1 MRFKSVVSFRVRY
14 LGFQEFKV
22 LRRVGCVAMRA
33 SKQDWFRWA
42 NHDFCPGLNRYVY
55 WLKEPVGWFVLATLC
70 SLLVG
75 VFLSPLGWTVAMGLL
90 GVLVLGLGFPWIA
103 TKAIYCELTPHRTE
117 VHEGDSSHLILQV
130 TNRLPFPVMG
140 LLIEGWDSD
149 SADGP
154 PLGNDKAF
162 GSVGLARVPGW
173 SKASYRLPYE
183 PQYRGRYPKGQPKIA
198 CSFPFGIWTARRS
211 LHKVQPVTVWPMLIP
226 VQGSV
231 EVSGNKRAES
241 GFGQRVSTTGDFLGT
256 RDFRQGDSL
265 KSIHWVQS
273 ARLDQWIVCERGGP
287 QRETL
292 ELCLDTSPSLG
303 TKEERREN
311 LAWRVRIAASLTE
324 ILVAHHVPFRLFID
338 GEPRTVGA
346 GGQAR
351 EACFDLL
358 AEIDLDG
365 SNKNDIAFC
374 NPTHGRGRSSEGSV
388 AGRWRISA
396 TGDNESQLDSHHV
409 KLSMEK
415 GGTGIR
421 AVDQSH
427 VRLIH
432 LDEDI
437 ATQVNY
443 LLMEVSRES
452 CTA

>member
-1 MRFKSVVSFRVRY
+1 
-14 LGFQEFKV
+14 
-22 LRRVGCVAMRA
+22 MRA
-33 SKQDWFRWA
+33 NKQDWFRWA

-75 VFLSPLGWTVAMGLL
+75 AFLSPLGWTVAMGLI

-140 LLIEGWDSD
+140 LMIEGWNTESD
-149 SADGP
+149 SLSNSSAGK
-154 PLGNDKAF
+154 DKTH
-162 GSVGLARVPGW
+162 GGVGLARVPAW
-173 SKASYRLPYE
+173 SKASYRLPYVPE
-183 PQYRGRYPKGQPKIA
+183 YRGRYPKGEPKIA

-211 LHKVQPVTVWPMLIP
+211 LHKVQPVTVWPLLIP
-226 VQGSV
+226 IQGAV
-231 EVSGNKRAES
+231 EVSGDKRAES
-241 GFGQRVSTTGDFLGT
+241 GFGQRVSTSGDFLGT
-256 RDFRQGDSL
+256 RDFRRGDSL

-292 ELCLDTSPSLG
+292 ELCLDTGPSLG
-303 TKEERREN
+303 TREERREN
-311 LAWRVRIAASLTE
+311 LAWRVRIAASLVE
-324 ILVAHHVPFRLFID
+324 ILVAHHIPFRLFID
-338 GEPRTVGA
+338 GEPRSVGV

-365 SNKNDIAFC
+365 LNSGESVSGGIAKRQR
-374 NPTHGRGRSSEGSV
+374 NANGPGV
-388 AGRWRISA
+388 AGRWSITA
-396 TGDNESQLDSHHV
+396 AESIDAPLDSHHV
-409 KLSMEK
+409 KLALEQ
-415 GGTGIR
+415 GGAGIR

-427 VRLIH
+427 ERLIH

-443 LLMEVSRES
+443 LLMEVNRDS

>member
-1 MRFKSVVSFRVRY
+1 
-14 LGFQEFKV
+14 
-22 LRRVGCVAMRA
+22 MRA
-33 SKQDWFRWA
+33 IKQDWYRWA
-42 NHDFCPGLNRYVY
+42 NHDFCPGINRYVY

-75 VFLSPLGWTVAMGLL
+75 AFLSPLGWTVAMGLIGIL
-90 GVLVLGLGFPWIA
+90 ILGLGFPWIA
-103 TKAIYCELTPHRTE
+103 TKAIYCELAPHRTE
-117 VHEGDSSHLILQV
+117 VHEGESTHLILQV

-140 LLIEGWDSD
+140 LMIEGWDSD
-149 SADGP
+149 SEENSP
-154 PLGNDKAF
+154 SGNDKSL
-162 GSVGLARVPGW
+162 GCVGLARVPPW
-173 SKASYRLPYE
+173 SKASYRLPYV
-183 PQYRGRYPKGQPKIA
+183 PLYRGRYPKGQPKIA

-211 LHKVQPVTVWPMLIP
+211 LHKVQPVTVWPLLIP

-292 ELCLDTSPSLG
+292 ELCLDTGPSLG

-311 LAWRVRIAASLTE
+311 LAWRVRIAASLVE
-324 ILVAHHVPFRLFID
+324 ILVAHHIPFRLFID
-338 GEPRTVGA
+338 GEPRAVGV

-365 SNKNDIAFC
+365 SNPCDRNSGCRTIGHR
-374 NPTHGRGRSSEGSV
+374 NSNSQGV
-388 AGRWRISA
+388 AGRWSIHA
-396 TGDNESQLDSHHV
+396 TGADGAQLDAHHV
-409 KLSMEK
+409 RLAVEQ
-415 GGTGIR
+415 GGAGIR

-427 VRLIH
+427 ERLVH

-443 LLMEVSRES
+443 LLMEVNRET

>member
-1 MRFKSVVSFRVRY
+1 
-14 LGFQEFKV
+14 
-22 LRRVGCVAMRA
+22 MRA

-42 NHDFCPGLNRYVY
+42 NHDFCPWLNRYVY
-55 WLKEPVGWFVLATLC
+55 WLKEPVGWFILATFC

-75 VFLSPLGWTVAMGLL
+75 AFLSPLGWTVAVGLM
-90 GVLVLGLGFPWIA
+90 GVLALGLGFPWIA
-103 TKAIYCELTPHRTE
+103 TKTIYCELTPHRTE

-140 LLIEGWDSD
+140 LIVEGWDTDLSHG
-149 SADGP
+149 SP
-154 PLGNDKAF
+154 SGNDNALS
-162 GSVGLARVPGW
+162 GVGLARVPAW
-173 SKASYRLPYE
+173 SKASYRLPYVPE
-183 PQYRGRYPKGQPKIA
+183 YRGKYPKGELKIA

-211 LHKVQPVTVWPMLIP
+211 LHKVQPVTVWPLLIP
-226 VQGSV
+226 IQGSV
-231 EVSGNKRAES
+231 EVSGSKRAES

-303 TKEERREN
+303 TREERREN
-311 LAWRVRIAASLTE
+311 LAWRVRIAASLVE
-324 ILVAHHVPFRLFID
+324 ILVAHHVPFRLVID
-338 GEPRTVGA
+338 GESRAVGA
-346 GGQAR
+346 GGHAR

-358 AEIDLDG
+358 AEISLDG
-365 SNKNDIAFC
+365 SDKSNIASGSGT
-374 NPTHGRGRSSEGSV
+374 NGQRKAHGHGV
-388 AGRWRISA
+388 AGRWSITA
-396 TGDNESQLDSHHV
+396 AGGDGTQLDSHHV
-409 KLSMEK
+409 KLSVER
-415 GGTGIR
+415 GGAGIR

-443 LLMEVSRES
+443 VLMEVNRET

>member
-1 MRFKSVVSFRVRY
+1 
-14 LGFQEFKV
+14 
-22 LRRVGCVAMRA
+22 MRA
-33 SKQDWFRWA
+33 IKQDWFRWA

-55 WLKEPVGWFVLATLC
+55 WLKEPVGWFILATLC

-75 VFLSPLGWTVAMGLL
+75 AFLSPLGWTVAMGLL
-90 GVLVLGLGFPWIA
+90 GILILGLGFPWIA
-103 TKAIYCELTPHRTE
+103 TKAIYCELAPHRTE
-117 VHEGDSSHLILQV
+117 VHEGESSHLILQV

-140 LLIEGWDSD
+140 LMIEGWDSA
-149 SADGP
+149 SEESSLSGT
-154 PLGNDKAF
+154 DKSL

-173 SKASYRLPYE
+173 SKASYRLPYV
-183 PQYRGRYPKGQPKIA
+183 PLYRGRYPKEQPKIA

-211 LHKVQPVTVWPMLIP
+211 LHKVQPVTVWPLLIP

-292 ELCLDTSPSLG
+292 ELCLDTGTSLG

-311 LAWRVRIAASLTE
+311 LAWRVRIAASLVE
-324 ILVAHHVPFRLFID
+324 ILIAHHIPFRLFID
-338 GEPRTVGA
+338 GEPRAVGL

-365 SNKNDIAFC
+365 SNPCDRNSGRTTVGHRNKN
-374 NPTHGRGRSSEGSV
+374 GQGV
-388 AGRWRISA
+388 AGRWSIHA
-396 TGDNESQLDSHHV
+396 TGADGAQLDAHHV
-409 KLSMEK
+409 RLSVEQ

-427 VRLIH
+427 ERLVH

-443 LLMEVSRES
+443 LLMEVNRETCS
-452 CTA
+452 A